1 MSSSQLDVCM
11 HVFER
16 DTHKETKRQKQ
27 RQRDLN
33 QAFTY
38 RDDKFCRAG
47 TQKEVRE
54 MTSQVHL
61 IYENMLVSWSVG
73 QNNNQ
78 QVNGMQ
84 ASSY

>member
-1 MSSSQLDVCM
+1 MSSSQLDVCV

-47 TQKEVRE
+47 TSER
-54 MTSQVHL
+54 
-61 IYENMLVSWSVG
+61 G
-73 QNNNQ
+73 Q
-78 QVNGMQ
+78 GDDYTD
-84 ASSY
+84 AFYL